1 MKRIA
6 DRAWTW
12 ILCLL
17 VCVGAVCF
25 LIGRLSAGDAVRM
38 QTEKSSASTAEAVRA
53 DDAATEAAPAPQPG
67 RDTSPLTPAENLR
80 LYLNKATKEELMQ
93 LPPGEILQKAYE
105 YVCREDILLSLEY
118 NDLSPKQAK
127 ALLKSPTP
135 LADVFKKWDSW
146 EGNHHME
153 NIWNAVEAHANE
165 VVRAVFLPRRMQG
178 DTQCHSSHRKPS
190 KKRGRWTC

>member
-53 DDAATEAAPAPQPG
+53 DDAATEAAPAPQPS

-80 LYLNKATKEELMQ
+80 LDLNKATKEELMQ
-93 LPPGEILQKAYE
+93 LPHIGETLAGRILSY
-105 YVCREDILLSLEY
+105 REE
-118 NDLSPKQAK
+118 NDGFMSTEQLMDVDGIGEATYA
-127 ALLKSPTP
+127 ALKDLVT
-135 LADVFKKWDSW
+135 
-146 EGNHHME
+146 
-153 NIWNAVEAHANE
+153 VE
-165 VVRAVFLPRRMQG
+165 V
-178 DTQCHSSHRKPS
+178 
-190 KKRGRWTC
+190 KR

>member
-1 MKRIA
+1 
-6 DRAWTW
+6 
-12 ILCLL
+12 
-17 VCVGAVCF
+17 
-25 LIGRLSAGDAVRM
+25 
-38 QTEKSSASTAEAVRA
+38 
-53 DDAATEAAPAPQPG
+53 
-67 RDTSPLTPAENLR
+67 
-80 LYLNKATKEELMQ
+80 MQ